1 VIEGFHLAAVFTRIF
16 RLSQCLGVSAQFAV
30 LAVTLPLNSGAGVF
44 QQRCRAMNS
53 SEPSVTM
60 EILLVEDEMEDAN
73 ITIQALRRGKM
84 RCRVT
89 LVCDGEEAIRFLCR
103 KQEFARAPKPDLVLL
118 DMLLPKKEGQH
129 VLAEIRRNVELM
141 DIPVIVL
148 SGSLVHRVILEA
160 EGLRV
165 DGFMAKPVDLNK
177 FIAAVKSLHRSWLTD
192 MVLAAAD

>member
-1 VIEGFHLAAVFTRIF
+1 MFAACFPRFPVF
-16 RLSQCLGVSAQFAV
+16 GVSAQFAV
-30 LAVTLPLNSGAGVF
+30 VAVTLPLYRMLGRPSGGV
-44 QQRCRAMNS
+44 RAMNS

-103 KQEFARAPKPDLVLL
+103 KQEFARAPKPDMVLL

-129 VLAEIRRNVELM
+129 VLAEIRGNVELM

-192 MVLAAAD
+192 LVLTAAD